1 MYLVCI
7 RTPLT
12 AKPAKLYVVHTELRR
27 NMRVMMRMMFIVSK
41 KRATIMNPVKGV
53 HCSI

>member
-1 MYLVCI
+1 MYLMCI

-12 AKPAKLYVVHTELRR
+12 AKSAELYVVRTELCR

-41 KRATIMNPVKGV
+41 KGVTIMNAVKV
-53 HCSI
+53 FTVQF